1 MTEPSLGLVLA
12 DGQRWVIRGLDP
24 EAEATVRELGRVM
37 QLMPVEGRGRGKVCA
52 VSGQKA
58 ARGGRGAAKGR
69 LVCRLGP
76 ARNRLTEVLRME
88 QIATILAEQSLA
100 RNGLLIH
107 GALAVR
113 DGVGFI
119 LAGPSGVGKSTASR
133 RLPSPWRSLSDD
145 CVLVVRDANGRY
157 WAHPWPTWSLLR
169 DNGPVASWPVGQA
182 VLLKALLFL
191 KQSPFDRAEPV
202 SITPATALIMESAFQ
217 LARTV
222 VATPEGDA
230 NRAICAKYLRAA
242 WVLAAAVPAFRFHVS
257 LTGQFWNEIERAVP
271 TEPRINTDGHRSGYR
286 TRQNSE
292 CRMQNAELREE
303 GTTADYRDG
312 QTASAASQK
321 AKAKSQK
328 PKPSESATQTRERRS
343 VPEPPRRLL
352 SGNPESRLVRFE
364 PRHRIFLKLVKGRR
378 VVGSAN
384 DVLREWY
391 VRRPSRRV
399 VKGQAVRNRKSK
411 VRSPKSKVESP
422 QSQ

>member
-1 MTEPSLGLVLA
+1 MTDRETQTTRPSRSPGLGFA
-12 DGQRWVIRGLDP
+12 IGNGQRWVIRGLDA
-24 EAEATVRELGRVM
+24 EAEATVQELGKVM
-37 QLMPVEGRGRGKVCA
+37 QLMPVEGRGRGKVCW

-58 ARGGRGAAKGR
+58 ARGGRGATKGR

-88 QIATILAEQSLA
+88 QIAAILAEQSLA

-113 DGVGFI
+113 DGSGFI
-119 LAGPSGVGKSTASR
+119 LAGPSGVGKSTASL
-133 RLPSPWRSLSDD
+133 RLPLPWRSLSDD
-145 CVLVVRDANGRY
+145 CVLVVRNRDGQY
-157 WAHPWPTWSLLR
+157 WAHPWPTWSRLR

-217 LARTV
+217 LARVV

-242 WVLAAAVPAFRFHVS
+242 WVLAAAVPSFRLHVS
-257 LTGQFWNEIERAVP
+257 LTGQFWKEIALVGNGR
-271 TEPRINTDGHRSGYR
+271 
-286 TRQNSE
+286 
-292 CRMQNAELREE
+292 
-303 GTTADYRDG
+303 
-312 QTASAASQK
+312 SQK
-321 AKAKSQK
+321 SEAR
-328 PKPSESATQTRERRS
+328 SESAEVRAREKRRDDKLPGTGCAVRQGPQRPTTRS

-364 PRHRIFLKLVKGRR
+364 PRHRVFLKIVKGRR
-378 VVGSAN
+378 VVGSVN
-384 DVLREWY
+384 DLLSEWY

-411 VRSPKSKVESP
+411 VESP
-422 QSQ
+422 QSR